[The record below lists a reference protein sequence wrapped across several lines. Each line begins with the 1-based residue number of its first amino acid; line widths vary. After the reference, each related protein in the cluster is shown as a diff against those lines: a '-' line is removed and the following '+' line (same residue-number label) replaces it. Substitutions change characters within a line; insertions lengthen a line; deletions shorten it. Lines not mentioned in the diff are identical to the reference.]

1 MTSCMTRRA
10 TSALARRAWPAP
22 AFHPS
27 RKLPARFA
35 RYSTMDAIS
44 STVKGAVDTLSG
56 KPGYQQTD
64 VKDLFGK
71 VCRLAAT
78 LLDECELITR

>member
-1 MTSCMTRRA
+1 
-10 TSALARRAWPAP
+10 
-22 AFHPS
+22 
-27 RKLPARFA
+27 
-35 RYSTMDAIS
+35 MDAIS

-71 VCRLAAT
+71 VFRLAVT